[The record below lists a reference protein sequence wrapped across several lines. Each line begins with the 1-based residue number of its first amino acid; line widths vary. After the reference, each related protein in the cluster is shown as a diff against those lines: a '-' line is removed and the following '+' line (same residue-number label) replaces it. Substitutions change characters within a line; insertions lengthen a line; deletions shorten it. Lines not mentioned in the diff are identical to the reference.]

1 MGTKWL
7 ITCGI
12 YWDGYKDFVT
22 DVTNNVIKYAQDMA
36 DDYFKDQW
44 PPLQQEQEI
53 MEKGTT
59 RLKKGKG
66 KAKVRVSWRGE

>member
-1 MGTKWL
+1 
-7 ITCGI
+7 
-12 YWDGYKDFVT
+12 
-22 DVTNNVIKYAQDMA
+22 MA

-53 MEKGTT
+53 MEKGSI

-66 KAKVRVSWRGE
+66 KAKVRVSLWGE